1 MSERMPMPSE
11 EEKMGLEEAQGEAN
25 MMRAKLKEAVGHEPT
40 AADYDEALRLVEE
53 ITEAAAKEP
62 TSEKVQNE
70 IMRRLYNVSG
80 SISGALI
87 SMLSL
92 GSRPNEKD
100 QAWDA
105 ERMEIWN
112 DAALELKKLKEK
124 AKELESK

>member
-1 MSERMPMPSE
+1 
-11 EEKMGLEEAQGEAN
+11 

-53 ITEAAAKEP
+53 ITEGAAKEP

-100 QAWDA
+100 QAWDV

-124 AKELESK
+124 AQEFETK